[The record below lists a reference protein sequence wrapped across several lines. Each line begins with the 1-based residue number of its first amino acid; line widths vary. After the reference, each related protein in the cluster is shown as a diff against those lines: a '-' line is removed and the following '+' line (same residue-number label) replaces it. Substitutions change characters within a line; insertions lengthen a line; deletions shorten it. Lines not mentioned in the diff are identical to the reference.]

1 MSMVGLAGACV
12 LLIGIP
18 MSVLLVVTDRSG
30 LFAHERVHNLTRNAF
45 RAWNT
50 VPFLVQLVLAL
61 SLTHWLSGTA
71 GGVYATIFPL
81 TLVSTP
87 LLVRIA
93 EQALRSVEGALLA
106 QGRKAGLS
114 AGQIIFRVLLPNAL
128 PGLIKAVT
136 LLLVSLVG
144 YSAIVG
150 AIGGGGLGDMGI
162 RLGYQHFLPEVMLAA
177 LAMLFALVLAIQGLG
192 DWLMAWILAR

>member
-1 MSMVGLAGACV
+1 MGISLNFAFIHQLGQSLLETMSMVGLAGACV

-30 LFAHERVHNLTRNAF
+30 LFAHERVHNLPRNAF

-81 TLVSTP
+81 T
-87 LLVRIA
+87 R
-93 EQALRSVEGALLA
+93 
-106 QGRKAGLS
+106 
-114 AGQIIFRVLLPNAL
+114 F
-128 PGLIKAVT
+128 
-136 LLLVSLVG
+136 
-144 YSAIVG
+144 
-150 AIGGGGLGDMGI
+150 
-162 RLGYQHFLPEVMLAA
+162 
-177 LAMLFALVLAIQGLG
+177 
-192 DWLMAWILAR
+192 